1 MFFFLIPVIAPM
13 VTAQS
18 DLEAGAELTITPIGS
33 TPLIEP
39 NKQAM
44 INLTFRDNIGF
55 NYTYASS
62 TPIGFLRTHVFWLI
76 VHPKWKPFL
85 GYSSVTFSTSIVGN
99 TPGWVASISP
109 TTIAKSTDGT
119 GATLHLTVV
128 VTNLTAANTATIR
141 VSATRYSKDG
151 SLYGTSDF
159 DILVRSVKF
168 NFLSITPDI
177 NSREV
182 APSAITT
189 FTFSVK
195 NLGYFEDTFAVKAN
209 SSDSSIIGV
218 LSESSFVLYPN
229 QMKQVT
235 LWVMTPEALFDPG
248 TPHTLNVSVYS
259 LKYPTKYFT
268 GAVTIVTK
276 GVYISSLL
284 IFYAILV
291 IIIVIIIYFL
301 FFYLRQKREK
311 NVYGKPEKPWK
322 LLEEQAHL
330 RELKKTD
337 KKAYDQERLM
347 MEDEYKSAMLYYK
360 DYRQSLKGKT
370 KEEAPKK
377 EEKPKRSLPRLLKK
391 SEKPPKVEEKKVEAI
406 VPAEDKTKEKALAKI
421 QKEQEKALKRK

>member
-1 MFFFLIPVIAPM
+1 MRCQRITALSFMFFFLIPVIAPM

-259 LKYPTKYFT
+259 LKYNEIFHWSGDYRNQRSLYFIPTY
-268 GAVTIVTK
+268 
-276 GVYISSLL
+276 LL
-284 IFYAILV
+284 CYPCHHHCNNHLFPL
-291 IIIVIIIYFL
+291 FL
-301 FFYLRQKREK
+301 FTAKAGKERLRQTRE
-311 NVYGKPEKPWK
+311 
-322 LLEEQAHL
+322 
-330 RELKKTD
+330 T
-337 KKAYDQERLM
+337 
-347 MEDEYKSAMLYYK
+347 
-360 DYRQSLKGKT
+360 
-370 KEEAPKK
+370 
-377 EEKPKRSLPRLLKK
+377 
-391 SEKPPKVEEKKVEAI
+391 VET
-406 VPAEDKTKEKALAKI
+406 P
-421 QKEQEKALKRK
+421 